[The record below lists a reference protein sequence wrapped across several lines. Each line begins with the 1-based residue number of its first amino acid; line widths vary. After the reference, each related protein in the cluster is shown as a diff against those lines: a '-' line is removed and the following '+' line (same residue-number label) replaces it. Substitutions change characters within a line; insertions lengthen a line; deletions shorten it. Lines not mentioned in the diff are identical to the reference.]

1 MKTGAILIN
10 TARGE
15 LVDEAALRDALESGH
30 LSAAGLD
37 VFGQEPVSPQNP
49 LLSLD
54 NVVVTPHVAWL
65 TNETLTRCV
74 DVAVKNSLAIMHGRD
89 LEHRVV

>member
-1 MKTGAILIN
+1 
-10 TARGE
+10 
-15 LVDEAALRDALESGH
+15 
-30 LSAAGLD
+30 
-37 VFGQEPVSPQNP
+37 
-49 LLSLD
+49 
-54 NVVVTPHVAWL
+54 VAWL